1 VIRPSECKN
10 TELLMGRDRR
20 YLQAGLV
27 HHIVNR
33 GNNRQAIFLE
43 PADQRHY
50 LRCLYHYKKKYVFK
64 LFAFCLM
71 TNHVHLLIRVGE
83 NGTISKIMQSLTVAY
98 CRWYNFKYKNSGHV
112 WQGRF
117 CSTIVSDDEYL
128 LTAMQ
133 YIEQN
138 PVRAGMVKD
147 IGEYLFSSYKLN
159 VRLKD
164 SKIIDRFDNPAFNQ
178 LGNDGQS
185 RCLAYRKMMSQSLA
199 ENKLKDV
206 RKSLE
211 GNGGYMSERFRKQ
224 REEMLP
230 KKRRR
235 GRPRKVIN
243 V

>member
-1 VIRPSECKN
+1 
-10 TELLMGRDRR
+10 MGRYRR
-20 YLQAGLV
+20 YLQAGLI

-43 PADQRHY
+43 PDDQRHY

-71 TNHVHLLIRVGE
+71 TNHVHLLLRVGDR
-83 NGTISKIMQSLTVAY
+83 GTISKIMQSLTVAY
-98 CRWYNFKYKNSGHV
+98 CRWYNYKYKNSGHV

-117 CSTIVSDDEYL
+117 SSSLVSDDEYL

-147 IGEYLFSSYKLN
+147 IADYLFSSYKLN
-159 VRLKD
+159 IRNAS
-164 SKIIDRFDNPAFNQ
+164 SKLLDRNENPAFCA
-178 LGNDGQS
+178 LGEDDAAK
-185 RCLAYRKMMSQSLA
+185 CFAYREMMQRLLNEDS
-199 ENKLKDV
+199 LKDI

-211 GNGGYMSERFRKQ
+211 GNNGYLSERFRRQ
-224 REEMLP
+224 MEEMLP
-230 KKRRR
+230 KKRKR
-235 GRPRKVIN
+235 GRPRKIIN
-243 V
+243 A

>member
-1 VIRPSECKN
+1 
-10 TELLMGRDRR
+10 MGRDRR
-20 YLQAGLV
+20 LLQAGLI

-50 LRCLYHYKKKYVFK
+50 LRCLYHYKKKYVFH

-71 TNHVHLLIRVGE
+71 TNHVHLLLRVSE
-83 NGTISKIMQSLTVAY
+83 RGTVSKIMQSLTVAY
-98 CRWYNFKYKNSGHV
+98 NRWYNFKYKSSGHV

-117 CSTIVSDDEYL
+117 SSSLVSDDEYL

-138 PVRAGMVKD
+138 PLRAGMVD
-147 IGEYLFSSYKLN
+147 NVGDYLFSSYRLN
-159 VRLKD
+159 VRQAS
-164 SKIIDRFDNPAFNQ
+164 SKLIDRIENPAFCA
-178 LGNDGQS
+178 LGEDELA
-185 RCLAYRKMMSQSLA
+185 RCLAYREMMRQHLD
-199 ENKLKDV
+199 EDCLKNV
-206 RKSLE
+206 RKSLD
-211 GNGGYMSERFRKQ
+211 GNGGYMSERFRRQ

-235 GRPRKVIN
+235 GRPRNIIN
-243 V
+243 A

>member
-1 VIRPSECKN
+1 
-10 TELLMGRDRR
+10 MGREQRC
-20 YLQAGLV
+20 LHPGLT

-71 TNHVHLLIRVGE
+71 TNHVHLLLKVSER
-83 NGTISKIMQSLTVAY
+83 GTVSKIMQSLTVAY
-98 CRWYNFKYKNSGHV
+98 NRWYNFKYKSSGHV

-117 CSTIVSDDEYL
+117 SSSLVSDDEYL

-133 YIEQN
+133 YIEEN
-138 PVRAGMVKD
+138 PVRAGMAKNVGD
-147 IGEYLFSSYKLN
+147 YLFSSYRLNIRRASSKL
-159 VRLKD
+159 
-164 SKIIDRFDNPAFNQ
+164 IDRSENPAICA
-178 LGNDGQS
+178 LGEDES
-185 RCLAYRKMMSQSLA
+185 ARRLAYLEIMRQRLDEYSL
-199 ENKLKDV
+199 KSV

-211 GNGGYMSERFRKQ
+211 GNGGYMSERFRRQ

-243 V
+243 T